1 MMLYY
6 AASIALLIMTFDKIW
21 LKNTMPAIFLFFS
34 CSIAIINLFY
44 FKQTYNKIY
53 ILNIIISGL
62 LSMYISYQHHSRTAL
77 FSLFIIII
85 CFFILKITKLNFKKL
100 NYAFY
105 ILIFCVVFITY
116 FYINIKNFYFY
127 DFLNGFSHSVFGKSL
142 DSHRPFL
149 WSESLNI
156 LNWWQYLIGAGTGKL
171 PELIRFKNS
180 SFHNTYLQ
188 LFIQNGI
195 FGLVILIILFKKIWN
210 LIIDNEID
218 DMLYFVI
225 SIFIGIIIY
234 NCYETTLLQN
244 KTFLGIIEWLTL
256 GIGYQCIIFYKNDFI
271 KNEGEYNEKIY

>member
-1 MMLYY
+1 M
-6 AASIALLIMTFDKIW
+6 
-21 LKNTMPAIFLFFS
+21 
-34 CSIAIINLFY
+34 
-44 FKQTYNKIY
+44 
-53 ILNIIISGL
+53 
-62 LSMYISYQHHSRTAL
+62 
-77 FSLFIIII
+77 
-85 CFFILKITKLNFKKL
+85 
-100 NYAFY
+100 
-105 ILIFCVVFITY
+105 
-116 FYINIKNFYFY
+116 
-127 DFLNGFSHSVFGKSL
+127 
-142 DSHRPFL
+142 
-149 WSESLNI
+149 
-156 LNWWQYLIGAGTGKL
+156 
-171 PELIRFKNS
+171 IRFKNS

-271 KNEGEYNEKIY
+271 KNEGEYNEKNY